1 VVDSGQRQESCSASG
16 TMAERSHPSRANS
29 MVQYPESRVLIIMT
43 GGTICMKISPEGLV
57 PARGFLEQGM
67 APRPSFNDG
76 SAPGEFYDS
85 LAVCEHTL
93 RFVVCV
99 SLFSGW
105 AEMMRVKRG
114 SWRTIRLDF

>member
-1 VVDSGQRQESCSASG
+1 
-16 TMAERSHPSRANS
+16 
-29 MVQYPESRVLIIMT
+29 
-43 GGTICMKISPEGLV
+43 MKISPEGLV